1 MDNKFDISSEPVNS
15 WYMIKKPNFLSS
27 VQNVRL
33 VIKFELLDFKL
44 YVMIMMYSKK
54 VSRKAEKLIVILI
67 ARMQKEMFKKC
78 VVES

>member
-1 MDNKFDISSEPVNS
+1 MDNKFDISSEPVNR
-15 WYMIKKPNFLSS
+15 WYVIKKLNFLSY

-33 VIKFELLDFKL
+33 VIKFELSDFKL

-54 VSRKAEKLIVILI
+54 GFKKTWKIDCYF

>member
-33 VIKFELLDFKL
+33 VIKFELSDFKS

-54 VSRKAEKLIVILI
+54 VSRKPEKLIALFCKNAKGNV
-67 ARMQKEMFKKC
+67 
-78 VVES
+78 